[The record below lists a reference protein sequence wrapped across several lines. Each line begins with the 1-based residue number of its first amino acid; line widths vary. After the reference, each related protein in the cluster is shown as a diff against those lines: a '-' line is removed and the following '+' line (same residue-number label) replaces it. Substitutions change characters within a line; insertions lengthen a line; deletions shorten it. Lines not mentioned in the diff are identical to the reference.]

1 MRKVKAL
8 FVVVGI
14 ALAALGVVQ
23 ARQTPGRGPATL
35 TGVDYAEIQRIYA
48 RYAQGYDLCAEQGMA
63 WARVFTPDGVF
74 VAGGRVIE
82 GRQKLAEFAKC
93 PDGVARRPTQHW
105 MSNPLITPSAE
116 GATGSAYV
124 MQVNTIDPKLSTS
137 GGRYEDVFVKGP
149 EGWAIKKR
157 TYIPPTRPAAAT
169 PPE

>member
-1 MRKVKAL
+1 MRNVTAL
-8 FVVVGI
+8 FLVGI
-14 ALAALGVVQ
+14 ALAAFGVAQ
-23 ARQTPGRGPATL
+23 ARQTPSREPGTL
-35 TGVDYAEIQRIYA
+35 TGVDYAEIQRLYA
-48 RYAQGYDLCAEQGMA
+48 RYAQGFDLCGEQGLA

-93 PDGVARRPTQHW
+93 PDGLTIRPTQHW
-105 MSNPLITPSAE
+105 MSNPLITPTPG

-124 MQVNTIDPKLSTS
+124 MQVNALDPKLSTS

-157 TYIPPTRPAAAT
+157 TYIPAARPAAST
-169 PPE
+169 KPD